1 MPKIIKL
8 AKGSYTTSDI
18 TIDSSGRVITA
29 SSGTAGGGAMIMQYA
44 FRGPATGTFATNN
57 GNYAMVYAAS
67 GAGGG
72 GGSGTTNTLSKA
84 GGHGAWGLYNFP
96 TGPGFSKAYVA
107 GAGGSGGTTAYYG
120 NAGQAGQATSIT
132 DTLTINAGNGGGGTN
147 QSAGTNGSAPGAVTN
162 ASGAG
167 VDNANSAY
175 CTMFGQV
182 MYDSGNSQ
190 QAVGKGGPGIQTQQ
204 GNSSKA
210 GAPGVLVIFENVG
223 A

>member
-8 AKGSYTTSDI
+8 AKGAYTASDI
-18 TIDSSGRVITA
+18 TVDSSGRVITA
-29 SSGTAGGGAMIMQYA
+29 SSGSAGGAMVMQYS

-72 GGSGTTNTLSKA
+72 GGAGTTETQSKT
-84 GGHGAWGLYNFP
+84 GGAGAWGVYNFP

-107 GAGGSGGTTAYYG
+107 GAGGSGGAQTYYG
-120 NAGQAGQATSIT
+120 GVGQDGQAT
-132 DTLTINAGNGGGGTN
+132 TIAQTVTVNAGTSGGGTN
-147 QSAGTNGSAPGAVTN
+147 QSAGTAGSAPGAVTN
-162 ASGAG
+162 LSGSG
-167 VDNANSAY
+167 VDNANAAY
-175 CTMFGQV
+175 CTMFGQE

-190 QAVGKGGPGIQTQQ
+190 QAVGKGGPGINNDQINQA
-204 GNSSKA
+204 KA